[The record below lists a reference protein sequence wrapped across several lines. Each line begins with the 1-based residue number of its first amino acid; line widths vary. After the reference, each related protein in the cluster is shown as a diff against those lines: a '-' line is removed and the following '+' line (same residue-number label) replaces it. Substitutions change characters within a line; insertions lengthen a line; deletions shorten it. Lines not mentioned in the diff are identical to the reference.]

1 MQPEARRLNG
11 TLHYLT
17 RRPSAGPAME
27 RERLESLPV
36 HSVPAQAASRRDS
49 ALRVV
54 GLVAR
59 ALTLASADLAHLP
72 RQEVQADFSCEEGWT
87 VQGLRWRGVRLP
99 DVIAMAGP
107 LARAAHVRVA
117 AGGYAVPMSLADG
130 RGALLCDELEG
141 KPLEER
147 HGGPWRMLW
156 NGRECFTSVRWVGRL
171 ELASDPDQEGPAA
184 MISLDRSR
192 RRRSAGP
199 RNRRRGSSRSGPI
212 RSSSGLAPH

>member
-1 MQPEARRLNG
+1 MD
-11 TLHYLT
+11 
-17 RRPSAGPAME
+17 

-36 HSVPAQAASRRDS
+36 HSVPAQAASGRDGVI
-49 ALRVV
+49 RVV

-59 ALTLASADLAHLP
+59 ALTLAKADLAHLP

-87 VQGLRWRGVRLP
+87 VPGLRWRGVRLA

-107 LARAAHVRVA
+107 LTRAAHVRVA
-117 AGGYAVPMSLADG
+117 AGGYAVPMSLADA

-156 NGRECFTSVRWVGRL
+156 NGRECFTSVKWVERI
-171 ELASDPDQEGPAA
+171 ELVSSPGEPSGERIA
-184 MISLDRSR
+184 R
-192 RRRSAGP
+192 RRLRS
-199 RNRRRGSSRSGPI
+199 
-212 RSSSGLAPH
+212 